1 MSWTRLLL
9 AVISLAAPAVAA
21 AQGTPETWEA
31 FKQPG
36 GFITALYAA
45 DDALWIGTEDKGLWR
60 LDLKADPAAKDAWT
74 QFTAQ
79 DTATDHVY
87 AVDVDAFGRVWAGT
101 VNQGVSVYNG
111 KDWRN
116 YGVLD
121 GCSGERVFAIA
132 ADKDPKRGHVWIGTD
147 HGLVCWSP
155 VLPSPLVGE
164 GSGVRGQAAANDP
177 SPGLRPPSPAG
188 GEGNNPPALAKGA
201 WRTYTQADG
210 LPSQQIYAVAVT
222 PFGRVWVGTECDGL
236 AWADP
241 PYDKWQPVQA
251 NAEKSG
257 DAGESPGCGGGT
269 APGLPSNLT
278 NALAVLRDGTTVVS
292 TNYGLGIRRAGE
304 LAWTTWQGLSK
315 QPYEN
320 YARGIAFD
328 PAGGLWIATRHKG
341 LARLDLKTKELKTF
355 SHIAAKKAG
364 KGKPAPAPPTP
375 SLPDNY
381 VFSVAVTS
389 VGDVWAGTYGGGLAR
404 LKTPLAS
411 APKPPTA
418 VPPLAVPVAV
428 NPQSAIRNP
437 QLPSPLGPPTL
448 AELNAMLAAL
458 AKVPFVPPEKQ
469 PVVVRLDDDWL
480 TKGDCLGRY
489 GRYWGCWCAI
499 CAPKNYIWGAGPEKV
514 ESHARI
520 SPDWKGDTLR
530 YWVHWL
536 YTKNPNSLEM
546 PPTYYS
552 SRVMKGLT
560 TADFI
565 RRQAEWD
572 DHGEAYSMAKDGPGL
587 YCTLKVPAGLYY
599 LSLYN
604 FNKDGHRGNN
614 RLRDYRLSVRLH
626 VPGQLLSDIAGFET
640 QPEMARA
647 RMTDFWNGAYKRFL
661 VRGPTEITFQ
671 VGRNHSFNTNLA
683 GVLLDLVDEYPVP
696 YFQTAAEWQRICADQ
711 EKERQALQAEW
722 SSADARLRRFQPGR
736 TEAEAATRLFDE
748 VDRMR
753 LINPAWWSRNS
764 RPFYAAA
771 LRWTLKC
778 LKDVAPG
785 LDKQRLCALATTCYY
800 QLGLYEK
807 WDAGQTLLGKVP
819 ARQIEKALHWDG
831 KTFSY
836 QGMGFEIITAYL
848 GSQGQ
853 GEGAGENVQRKE
865 ARE

>member
-1 MSWTRLLL
+1 VRQSRLIL
-9 AVISLAAPAVAA
+9 AILFPFLVTQGLRAAVPTASEDWAA
-21 AQGTPETWEA
+21 
-31 FKQPG
+31 FDKPG
-36 GFITALYAA
+36 KFITALCAA
-45 DDALWIGTEDKGLWR
+45 DEALWIGTEDRGLWR
-60 LDLKADPAAKDAWT
+60 LDLKADPAAKDSWR
-74 QFTAQ
+74 QFTAK

-111 KDWRN
+111 KGWRN

-132 ADKDPKRGHVWIGTD
+132 ADKDPKRGNVWIGTD

-155 VLPSPLVGE
+155 DTIERGGQVELRGGSPDPP
-164 GSGVRGQAAANDP
+164 RGTGGI
-177 SPGLRPPSPAG
+177 SPP
-188 GEGNNPPALAKGA
+188 LAKGM

-210 LPSQQIYAVAVT
+210 LPSQQIYAVAVA

-241 PYDKWQPVQA
+241 PYDKWQPVRA
-251 NAEKSG
+251 DAEKSG

-269 APGLPSNLT
+269 APGLPSNLS

-341 LARLDLKTKELKTF
+341 LARLDLKTKDFRTFTAAPKPPKTE
-355 SHIAAKKAG
+355 
-364 KGKPAPAPPTP
+364 KGKPASAPPTP

-389 VGDVWAGTYGGGLAR
+389 GGDVWAGTYGGGLAR
-404 LKTPLAS
+404 LKTPLAA
-411 APKPPTA
+411 APKSPGAASPIA
-418 VPPLAVPVAV
+418 SGASSF

-437 QLPSPLGPPTL
+437 QFSPLPSPLGPPTL
-448 AELNAMLAAL
+448 SELNSMLAAL

-499 CAPKNYIWGAGPEKV
+499 CAPQNYIWGAGSEKV
-514 ESHARI
+514 QFEARI
-520 SPDWKGDTLR
+520 GPNCASSDSLR

-536 YTKNPNSLEM
+536 YTKNTNSLEM
-546 PPTYYS
+546 PPTYYH
-552 SRVMKGLT
+552 SRVVKGFT
-560 TADFI
+560 TADFV

-572 DHGEAYSMAKDGPGL
+572 DHGEAYPMSRAGPGL
-587 YCTLKVPAGLYY
+587 FCTLKVPAGLYY

-604 FNKDGHRGNN
+604 FNKDGHSGNN
-614 RLRDYRLSVRLH
+614 RFRDYAVSVRPH
-626 VPGQLLSDIAGFET
+626 PAGRPACEIDDFG
-640 QPEMARA
+640 ARREWA
-647 RMTDFWNGAYKRFL
+647 RTRMRDFWNGAYKRFL

-671 VGRNHSFNTNLA
+671 VGRNHSFNTILA
-683 GVLLDLVDEYPVP
+683 GVFLDFVDEYPVP
-696 YFQTAAEWQRICADQ
+696 YFQTAVEWQRTCADR
-711 EKERQALQAEW
+711 EKERQALQAE
-722 SSADARLRRFQPGR
+722 SLSDAARLQRFRPSLA
-736 TEAEAATRLFDE
+736 EAEAASRLFDE
-748 VDRMR
+748 LERMR
-753 LINPAWWSRNS
+753 LVNPAWWSRDS

-771 LRWTLKC
+771 QRWALKG
-778 LKDVAPG
+778 LNDVSPG
-785 LDKQRLCALATTCYY
+785 PDKQRLYARAATCFYH
-800 QLGLYEK
+800 LGLYEK
-807 WDAGQTLLGKVP
+807 WEAGQTLLGKRT
-819 ARQIEKALHWDG
+819 ARCIEKALKWDG
-831 KTFSY
+831 QTYSC
-836 QGMGFEIITAYL
+836 QGRGREIVAVYL
-848 GSQGQ
+848 
-853 GEGAGENVQRKE
+853 EK
-865 ARE
+865 